1 MLGLR
6 LRNAPD
12 LLLRRRSGGNLEDV
26 AILTCVAV
34 AALGVTAA
42 YIVADVFGMII
53 GLGWG
58 YYSKKRKAAK
68 AAKREF

>member
-1 MLGLR
+1 
-6 LRNAPD
+6 
-12 LLLRRRSGGNLEDV
+12 LEDV